1 MPRPRGVL
9 WDMDGTLIDSAEYH
23 WITWHDTLDELG
35 VALTRESFNG
45 WFGSRNDRILRRYF
59 GDDFP
64 LDEIARIGELKESRY
79 RTLVREHGIA
89 LLPGVG
95 GWLHALRQSGWR
107 QAVASSAPPEN
118 IAVLLEVLHLQE
130 VFDRTVSAEEVA
142 HGKPHPDVFL

>member
-1 MPRPRGVL
+1 M
-9 WDMDGTLIDSAEYH
+9 
-23 WITWHDTLDELG
+23 
-35 VALTRESFNG
+35 
-45 WFGSRNDRILRRYF
+45 
-59 GDDFP
+59 
-64 LDEIARIGELKESRY
+64 KESRY

-89 LLPGVG
+89 LLPGVE

-142 HGKPHPDVFL
+142 HGKPHPDVFLRAAEKLGVAPDRCVVVEDAPSASKPAAVEACERSASPACTADLTPMS